1 MPRRLPGALCLA
13 CMLSAGA
20 PCWPQILP
28 SAQQSRRSSTNCTHV
43 SNATAGRPEYQL
55 DRSEEDWSS
64 FCDPADRSGDPWD
77 LVKYVE
83 FGRSSYVSFG
93 GELRASYEFYRNYN
107 WGSGLQDTNGYY
119 LNRLINHADLHLSSR
134 VRVFAELQSGLEFGR
149 NGGPR
154 PVVDEDKLDVSQLF
168 LELNVRTHKDRP
180 SISLRLGRQELN
192 YGEGTLVSTR
202 ELNVRR
208 PFDGIKLVFQSP
220 QWRVDVFA
228 VKPVATRNGYF
239 DDAPDHRQT
248 FWGVWA
254 TKTNTLG
261 FLRKVDVYY
270 LGLDRNHA
278 GFDKGTARELRN
290 TLGFNAHE
298 VSGKL
303 ALFQEGDFQ
312 FGTFG
317 AGRLTAW
324 KFAQG
329 VSYSIPRTRFPP
341 IVGLQGAIS
350 SGNGNPSSPDLHTF
364 YPLFPKGLYY
374 GYMLFTSGSLNAIVV
389 HPTARLHLSRKLS
402 LDLDSFFLWRQ
413 SPSDGLY
420 SQSGMFLRTGQMSPA
435 RYVGATQDLS
445 LVWQVDRHTT
455 LQGIAGYYEVGPYLR
470 ESQPPG
476 QNASYVSV
484 TASYKF

>member
-1 MPRRLPGALCLA
+1 M
-13 CMLSAGA
+13 
-20 PCWPQILP
+20 LP
-28 SAQQSRRSSTNCTHV
+28 SAQQSRRSSTDCAHV
-43 SNATAGRPEYQL
+43 SSATAGRPDYQL

-64 FCDPADRSGDPWD
+64 LCDPAVRGGDPWD
-77 LVKYVE
+77 PLKYVE

-93 GELRASYEFYRNYN
+93 GELRASYELYRNYS
-107 WGSGLQDTNGYY
+107 WGSGLQDPNGYY
-119 LNRLINHADLHLSSR
+119 LNRLINHADAHLGPR
-134 VRVFAELQSGLEFGR
+134 VRVFAEFQSGLEFGR

-154 PVVDEDKLDVSQLF
+154 PVVDVDKLDVSQMF
-168 LELNVRTHKDRP
+168 FELSFPTDKDRP

-208 PFDGIKLVFQSP
+208 PFDGIKLVFQP
-220 QWRVDVFA
+220 PKWRVDVFA
-228 VKPVATRNGYF
+228 AKPVATRDGFF

-254 TKTNTLG
+254 TKTNALA
-261 FLRKVDVYY
+261 FLRKLDVYY
-270 LGLDRNHA
+270 LGLDRNDA
-278 GFDKGTARELRN
+278 GYDKGTARERRN

-298 VSGKL
+298 VSGKIT
-303 ALFQEGDFQ
+303 LFQEGDLQ
-312 FGTFG
+312 LGTFG

-329 VSYSIPRTRFPP
+329 VSYSLPRTRFQPTF
-341 IVGLQGAIS
+341 GLQGAVS
-350 SGNGNPSSPDLHTF
+350 SGDGNPSSPNLHTF

-402 LDLDSFFLWRQ
+402 LDLDNFFFWRQ
-413 SPSDGLY
+413 SASDGLY
-420 SQSGMFLRTGQMSPA
+420 SQSGMFLRTGQTSPA

-445 LVWQVDRHTT
+445 LVWRVDRHTT
-455 LQGIAGYYEVGPYLR
+455 VQGLAGYYEVGSFLQD
-470 ESQPPG
+470 SQALG
-476 QNASYVSV
+476 KNASYVSV
-484 TASYKF
+484 TANYRF